1 LIRVRPEE
9 RARNLLKRFSGG
21 VCQSP
26 GVFEREA
33 LKLFRNGTRE
43 NAEPDVPFSS
53 ETPGAMAAEFLQR
66 NFPPGVFLFLA
77 IQGQKNR
84 RRRKNPLEDSA
95 NKERVF

>member
-1 LIRVRPEE
+1 LIRERPEE

-21 VCQSP
+21 VCPSP

-33 LKLFRNGTRE
+33 FNLFRNGTRE
-43 NAEPDVPFSS
+43 KAEPGVPFSS
-53 ETPGAMAAEFLQR
+53 EMPGAMAGEFLQR
-66 NFPPGVFLFLA
+66 NFLPGVFLFLA

-84 RRRKNPLEDSA
+84 RAQKNPLEDSA